1 VSALLAKLWRLTP
14 LESAALIVF
23 AASAALAGAW
33 IFEAFGYLPCELCL
47 KQRQP
52 YYVGVPLALI
62 VTAITQRGTRGL
74 VTAGFAA
81 LALVFA
87 FSAGF
92 GVYHA
97 GVEWGF
103 WQGPTACTG
112 SSLPAAG
119 GNLLEQLK
127 DFKVV
132 RCDEV
137 AIRILGLSLAGW
149 NALVSLSIAALAA
162 RAAYGSS
169 TESQYK

>member
-1 VSALLAKLWRLTP
+1 MNALGTRLLRLSP
-14 LESAALIVF
+14 VEAAALILF
-23 AASAALAGAW
+23 AASAALVGAW
-33 IFEAFGYLPCELCL
+33 IFEAFGYLPCDLCL

-52 YYVGVPLALI
+52 YYIGIPLALI
-62 VTAITQRGTRGL
+62 VTAITQRGSRGL

-87 FSAGF
+87 ASAALGA
-92 GVYHA
+92 YHA
-97 GVEWGF
+97 GVEWGL

-149 NALVSLSIAALAA
+149 NALVSLAIAALAA

-169 TESQYK
+169 TESQ

>member
-1 VSALLAKLWRLTP
+1 MGALAGKLLRLTP
-14 LESAALIVF
+14 LETAALI
-23 AASAALAGAW
+23 AAAAGAAIAGAW

-47 KQRQP
+47 KQRRP
-52 YYVGVPLALI
+52 YYIGVPLALI
-62 VTAITQRGTRGL
+62 VTVLTQRGPRSLITL
-74 VTAGFAA
+74 GFAA
-81 LALVFA
+81 LALLFA
-87 FSAGF
+87 ASAAS

-97 GVEWGF
+97 GVEWRF

-127 DFKVV
+127 DFKMV

-149 NALVSLSIAALAA
+149 NAMVSLGITLIAA

-169 TESQYK
+169 TESQ

>member
-1 VSALLAKLWRLTP
+1 MSAYIAKLLKLPP
-14 LESAALIVF
+14 LETAALI
-23 AASAALAGAW
+23 AAGASAALVGAW
-33 IFEAFGYLPCELCL
+33 IFEFFGYLPCELCL
-47 KQRQP
+47 KQRIP
-52 YYVGVPLALI
+52 YHFGIPLALI
-62 VTAITQRGTRGL
+62 VTFIAARGPRGL
-74 VTAGFAA
+74 LAAGFAA

-87 FSAGF
+87 ASAALGAF
-92 GVYHA
+92 HA

-119 GNLLEQLK
+119 GDLLEQLK
-127 DFKVV
+127 TVKVV

-149 NALVSLSIAALAA
+149 NVVVSLGITLLAA

-169 TESQYK
+169 TESQ

>member
-1 VSALLAKLWRLTP
+1 MNALWTRLLRLSLVEVAT
-14 LESAALIVF
+14 LIVF
-23 AASAALAGAW
+23 AASAALVGAW

-52 YYVGVPLALI
+52 YYYGIPLALI
-62 VTAITQRGTRGL
+62 VTYIAARGPRGL
-74 VTAGFAA
+74 ISAGFVA

-87 FSAGF
+87 ASAAL

-103 WQGPTACTG
+103 WEGPTACTG
-112 SSLPAAG
+112 SAFPASG
-119 GNLLEQLK
+119 GDLLEQLK
-127 DFKVV
+127 TVKVV

-149 NALVSLSIAALAA
+149 NALISLAIVALAA

-169 TESQYK
+169 TESQ

>member
-1 VSALLAKLWRLTP
+1 VSRLLNLQP
-14 LESAALIVF
+14 LETAALILL
-23 AASAALAGAW
+23 ASAAAILGAW
-33 IFEAFGYLPCELCL
+33 TFQAFGILPCELCL
-47 KQRQP
+47 KQRIP
-52 YYVGVPLALI
+52 YYYGVPLAAL
-62 VTAITQRGTRGL
+62 VTYIAARGPRGL
-74 VTAGFAA
+74 LATGFAA

-87 FSAGF
+87 ASAAF

-112 SSLPAAG
+112 SSLPVSG
-119 GNLLEQLK
+119 GNLMEQLK
-127 DFKVV
+127 TVQVV

-149 NALVSLSIAALAA
+149 NAIVSLGITALAA

-169 TESQYK
+169 TESQ